1 MRNNDMKTKILKPV
15 YNHLKQKKI
24 KGKLSLDD
32 ARKELYFVVNT
43 AMRKMN
49 ASDNKVSLSQK
60 DKSRVVND
68 LVRNFKSDLK

>member
-1 MRNNDMKTKILKPV
+1 MKNKVLKPV
-15 YNHLKQKKI
+15 YNHLQQKRN

-49 ASDNKVSLSQK
+49 SADNKVTLTQK
-60 DKSRVVND
+60 DKSRVVNN
-68 LVRNFKSDLK
+68 LVKNFKSDLK